1 MSSAL
6 NGSGEESL
14 PSTIFPSC
22 FLKVKVE
29 RHERD
34 SVNANNGVIEN
45 MGHSPALNIM
55 LSRAGGT
62 RGTYL
67 LINTPKRIT
76 ERYPY
81 LRNRCASKG
90 GYKGQGLY
98 IREYKDEIEEIF
110 VIYKIGL

>member
-1 MSSAL
+1 MDLA
-6 NGSGEESL
+6 NESP

-62 RGTYL
+62 GGTYL

-76 ERYPY
+76 ERYPC
-81 LRNRCASKG
+81 LRNRWASKG
-90 GYKGQGLY
+90 WYKGQGLY

-110 VIYKIGL
+110 VIYEIGLWNEV